1 MHTNFYSKKLIIL
14 GDILMAKKPFGGY
27 KINFKKVADW
37 PIEKIFG
44 KGDLPPSEMTKK
56 IWIFVKKNK
65 LAGK

>member
-1 MHTNFYSKKLIIL
+1 
-14 GDILMAKKPFGGY
+14 MAKKPFGGY